1 MKRMKQLLALGLC
14 IAMVGQTMDV
24 RAFGNGQEAYVTEV
38 LTDASVGLPAQT
50 AEELSE
56 TEAKKSAEETTEEAA
71 GESAEATTET
81 AAGESV
87 EEAAELATEKP
98 AEGVTEAAAEEPV
111 EDATEAV
118 TEQSTEELSEIV
130 TEQPSEAE
138 TETIREPEEDTE
150 LTPTGDLPGEDS
162 TEENTEEDTE
172 KESIRCSRIVLTN
185 TELTLAPGKS
195 SQLAFVAY
203 DEDGYILGNLSAT
216 DYSYESS
223 DSKLVSVDDKGMI
236 QAISADKKTGKSVVT
251 IRVTCGGMTAE
262 CKVEVANEITLNKTK
277 CTLYTTQKNG
287 VILRA
292 KVNPSG
298 TVTWKTT
305 NKKAAIVDKNG
316 KVIPKGA
323 GKATITATANGVSTT
338 CSVTVKKPTLTLKGK
353 KTLYVKNSVTFTA
366 KATPAAKITWKSS
379 NKKIATVSSKGVVT
393 PKKTGTVT
401 ISASA
406 NGVTKTYK
414 VTVKKPS
421 VKITS
426 TQKAVFEKN
435 SFQIWVKAK
444 PSDQVK
450 YKTSN
455 KKIATVDK
463 NGQVTGVKS
472 GTVTITA
479 YVPGAKAS
487 CKVKVVKNRYS
498 LNRHKATIMTG
509 KTARFSV
516 KNMSSYQGVSY
527 YLDDN
532 NVASTVS
539 SKDNVA
545 TVKASGKSTAV
556 LVASTYIYV
565 DGDYLYWRDTCQ
577 IKVCD
582 FGITDQDLSIAK
594 KTSHQ
599 MKLKNAGRGSAVK
612 SVKWISENTKIAAI
626 NAKSGLVKGKK
637 AGSTHI
643 KALVTCKNGKRY
655 TYRSSLRISD
665 PKLKAGY
672 RILLL
677 GQEKKLA
684 LTGTNSYSNISY
696 KSAKKSVVSVTANG
710 TLYAKK
716 TGNSKVTITVDGKK
730 LSCTIYVTNPSLQ
743 SSYACL
749 APGDTAQ
756 ITING
761 TCSKSAVSY
770 RSENGG
776 VAGVTEGGTVIA
788 AAGGSTNIIVTV
800 DGKEMKFWV
809 EVASRDAINACR
821 GGYQIITSST
831 YSQPYRM
838 TPGYYDC
845 SSLVFRAYGCNAA
858 LLGGSASWA
867 PTAAGMAS
875 HLEAAGKVI
884 AYQAVDVSQL
894 RPGDL
899 IFYGGRDNGRY
910 RGIYH
915 VSMYYGQGSRL
926 EKPLYSYWPLSNI
939 VMIARP
945 VP

>member
-24 RAFGNGQEAYVTEV
+24 QAFGNGQEAYVTEA
-38 LTDASVGLPAQT
+38 LTDVSVGLSAQT
-50 AEELSE
+50 EEELSE
-56 TEAKKSAEETTEEAA
+56 TGAEESTEEATEVAA
-71 GESAEATTET
+71 GESAEDTTET

-87 EEAAELATEKP
+87 AEATEMATEEP
-98 AEGVTEAAAEEPV
+98 VEGVTEVATEEP
-111 EDATEAV
+111 EEETV
-118 TEQSTEELSEIV
+118 TEQSTEETSEIV
-130 TEQPSEAE
+130 TEQPQEAE

-150 LTPTGDLPGEDS
+150 LAPTGDLPGEDS
-162 TEENTEEDTE
+162 TEENTEDDTE
-172 KESIRCSRIVLTN
+172 KESIKCSKIVLTN

-203 DEDGYILGNLSAT
+203 DEDGYILGNLSAA

-223 DSKLVSVDDKGMI
+223 DPKLVSVDNKGMI
-236 QAISADKKTGKSVVT
+236 RAISADKKTGKSVVT
-251 IRVTCGGMTAE
+251 IRVICGGMTAE

-287 VILRA
+287 VTLRA

-298 TVTWKTT
+298 TVTWKTS
-305 NKKAAIVDKNG
+305 NKKVATVDKNG

-353 KTLYVKNSVTFTA
+353 KTLYVKNPVTFTA
-366 KATPAAKITWKSS
+366 KATPTAKITWKTS

-414 VTVKKPS
+414 VTVKNPS

-435 SFQIWVKAK
+435 NFQIWVKAN

-516 KNMSSYQGVSY
+516 KNMSSYQSVSY
-527 YLDDN
+527 YLDEN
-532 NVASTVS
+532 NGASTVS

-582 FGITDQDLSIAK
+582 SGITDQDLSIAK

-637 AGSTHI
+637 AGSTHV
-643 KALVTCKNGKRY
+643 KALVTCKNGKSY
-655 TYRSSLRISD
+655 TYRSSLRVSD

-672 RILLL
+672 QILSP

-788 AAGGSTNIIVTV
+788 VAGGSTNIIVTV
-800 DGKEMKFWV
+800 DGKELKFWV

-831 YSQPYRM
+831 YSQNLRM
-838 TPGYYDC
+838 TAGYYDC

-915 VSMYYGQGSRL
+915 VSMYYGQGNRL
-926 EKPLYSYWPLSNI
+926 EKPLYSYWQLSNI